1 MIYRNNGQW
10 KLCPKKVIINQNGEE
25 KEEYTNK
32 PGWYINFAKKWGG
45 FEVLEITDANY
56 TQEEIN
62 RLEKVKHMSEGHAEA
77 VRKYVKTGE
86 FPEGM
91 DLADLLR
98 TGKIKSNVITA
109 EYRDEEVLV

>member
-1 MIYRNNGQW
+1 MIYRDKGEW
-10 KLCPKKVIINQNGEE
+10 KLCPKKVIINENGEQR
-25 KEEYTNK
+25 EEYTNK

-77 VRKYVKTGE
+77 VRKYVETGE
-86 FPEGM
+86 FPTGM
-91 DLADLLR
+91 DLAELLT
-98 TGKIKSNVITA
+98 TGEIKSNIISA
-109 EYRDEEVLV
+109 EYRDEEQQQ